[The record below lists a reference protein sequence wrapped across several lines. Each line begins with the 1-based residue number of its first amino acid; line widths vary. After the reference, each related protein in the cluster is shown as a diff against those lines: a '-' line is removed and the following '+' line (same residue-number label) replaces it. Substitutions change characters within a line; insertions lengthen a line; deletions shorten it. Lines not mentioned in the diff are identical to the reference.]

1 MLVIFSRN
9 LGVQGMVN
17 CPNCGKTLIDDAVF
31 CTRCGSPLKT
41 KAASSP
47 THRFD
52 QAGKSLE
59 NWYDRSFGIL
69 GPLLASLLF
78 LIIVRLVIELVRSSG
93 TEILEMD
100 EITSVLLLYLLPL
113 FCVTLLSNYTS
124 YFARRSE
131 KFKVFSPLFHA
142 IAFILVLWIVAQI
155 LHSLHDRLA
164 VQGLATAATS
174 LQNAL
179 PGIFVFVLLLGYVFL
194 ALNMSKE
201 QKKKL

>member
-1 MLVIFSRN
+1 
-9 LGVQGMVN
+9 MVN

-164 VQGLATAATS
+164 VQDLAIAATS

-194 ALNMSKE
+194 ALSMSKE
-201 QKKKL
+201 QKKKP